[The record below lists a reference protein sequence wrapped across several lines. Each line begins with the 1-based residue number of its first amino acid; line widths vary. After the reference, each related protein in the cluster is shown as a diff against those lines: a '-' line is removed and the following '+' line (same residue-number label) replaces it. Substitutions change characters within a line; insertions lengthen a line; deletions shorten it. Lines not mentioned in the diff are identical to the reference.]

1 MDHCC
6 SSPLAVARIAGVLI
20 FIRNYFE

>member
-6 SSPLAVARIAGVLI
+6 SSLPAVARIARPLI
-20 FIRNYFE
+20 FIRNYVE